1 METAINWG
9 RYAEI
14 FEYDAAR
21 HRLTLPQVREPT
33 AAAVREPQ

>member
-14 FEYDAAR
+14 FEYDSGT
-21 HRLTLPQVREPT
+21 HRLRLPDSVEV
-33 AAAVREPQ
+33 AAPLERVKP